1 MKIWIGI
8 AAAIAAAATLAA
20 AQGPN
25 EEMMKAQQAKMLERV
40 QTELGLSDAQ
50 TKQWGEI
57 QERYMKA
64 HMKLRAEQNE
74 EINKMLTKEQQQKFE
89 EMQQRF
95 RERLNQ
101 RMGGQ

>member
-1 MKIWIGI
+1 MKKWIGL
-8 AAAIAAAATLAA
+8 AAVVAAVSTLAA

-25 EEMMKAQQAKMLERV
+25 EEMMKAQQAQMLQRI

-74 EINKMLTKEQQQKFE
+74 EINKMLNKEQQQKFE
-89 EMQQRF
+89 QM
-95 RERLNQ
+95 
-101 RMGGQ
+101 